1 MTEDGAAA
9 ASPEFDAAADR
20 AHDAIALAD
29 AWLFAPAMA
38 DLLALFD
45 EDLPAVGA
53 AAPRSADGVPLF
65 NESLPPWAERVLD
78 DPRAELAGVPQ
89 KYLDI
94 LRRTLALE
102 RIAVRRF
109 NFRAQGDGGYVERSQ
124 AAVAGFEPATA
135 ARIIELCED
144 RGLVETR
151 PPRSARYGETLI
163 LGGGYR
169 RPLMRAVYARELADE
184 GVGLGRLT
192 FLGSG
197 RELIPEPAERP
208 ETEDYAPGAHDEFD
222 LLIGAACTAF
232 AVHRGPTRFLCGCA
246 SADDVCPVWRARI
259 GSYGGAVPAGFT
271 HERQMDLLDADG
283 APAGSVLSASTGR
296 PPHRPNTA
304 DTLDLWARTDPVGGR
319 ILVVTSQYFVPFQT
333 FDCLRLLYLPLGVDS
348 DVIGFDDQLP
358 DEAKLP
364 GYLLMETLSAIRSA
378 RRLLVDSVGVLAGG
392 VAG

>member
-1 MTEDGAAA
+1 MTEDGAGP
-9 ASPEFDAAADR
+9 PEFDAAADR

-29 AWLFAPAMA
+29 AWLFAPAVA

-45 EDLPAVGA
+45 EELPRAGA
-53 AAPRSADGVPLF
+53 DAPRCADEVPLF
-65 NESLPPWAERVLD
+65 NESLPPWAGRVLG

-94 LRRTLALE
+94 MRRALALE

-109 NFRAQGDGGYVERSQ
+109 NFRAQGGGGYVERSQ
-124 AAVAGFEPATA
+124 AAVTAFEPATA

-169 RPLMRAVYARELADE
+169 RPLMRAVHARELADE
-184 GVGLGRLT
+184 GVGLGRLS

-197 RELIPEPAERP
+197 RELIPKPAERP
-208 ETEDYAPGAHDEFD
+208 ATEDYAPGARDEFD

-232 AVHRGPTRFLCGCA
+232 PVHRGPIRFLCGCE
-246 SADDVCPVWRARI
+246 SADAVCPAWRSRI
-259 GSYGGAVPAGFT
+259 GSYDGAVPAGFT
-271 HERQMDLLDADG
+271 HERQTDLLDQDG
-283 APAGSVLSASTGR
+283 VLAGSVLSASTGR

-304 DTLDLWARTDPVGGR
+304 DTLDLWARTAHAGGR

-333 FDCLRLLYLPLGVDS
+333 FDCLRLLHLPHGVDS
-348 DVIGFDDQLP
+348 DVIGFDDQLA
-358 DEAKLP
+358 DGATLP

-392 VAG
+392 SVG